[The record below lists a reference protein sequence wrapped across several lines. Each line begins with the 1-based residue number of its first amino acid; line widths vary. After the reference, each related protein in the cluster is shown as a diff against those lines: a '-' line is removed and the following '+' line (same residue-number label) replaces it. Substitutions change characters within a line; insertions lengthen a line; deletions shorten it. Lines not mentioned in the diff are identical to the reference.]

1 MADSLTIRRS
11 KAGDGNLVLVLLRE
25 LSEYERLTAKFFLT
39 VETIERDFLG
49 PAAAVICDLAFAG
62 DEPVGLMTWYWTY
75 NTFAAGRGVYLE
87 DIYVRERHRGRG
99 YGKALLA
106 HLARQALAGGACQLK
121 WSVLNWNAPSIGF
134 YDSLGARPEG
144 DWTVYA
150 LAGGPLQRL
159 AQT

>member
-1 MADSLTIRRS
+1 MAESLTIRRS
-11 KAGDGNLVLVLLRE
+11 RAGDGELILVLLRE

-39 VETIERDFLG
+39 LETIERDFLG
-49 PAAAVICDLAFAG
+49 PEGAVFCDLAFAG

-87 DIYVRERHRGRG
+87 DIYVRERHRGHG

-106 HLARQALAGGACQLK
+106 HLAKQALAGGACQLK
-121 WSVLNWNAPSIGF
+121 WSVLNWNAPSIDF
-134 YDSLGARPEG
+134 YESLGARPER

-150 LAGGPLQRL
+150 LASGPLQRL
-159 AQT
+159 AET